1 MSDIEEQRLRAFMP
15 SAFGKTE
22 ESADQARH
30 RRYDQAM
37 RSEYKK
43 QQEEKQEKVASKAD
57 ESDGDSDSE
66 DEYSDDEDQLPISH
80 ELVLSGHTKSISA
93 ITLDSSGSRLVA
105 ASYDT
110 FLNYWDFNGMDPL
123 ARAPFRHVEP
133 LETHQLRT
141 AEFAPHDDNAILVVP
156 RFTRPKLYSREGVEL
171 AEFASGDMY
180 LVDMN
185 NTKGHIA
192 ELTHGAWSPADR
204 NAFATAAIDSTVRI
218 WDVNNTRKQ
227 KSVIVVRSGGARGNK
242 TRVSTLG
249 YTHLGESLLAGTTD
263 GSIGM
268 WNTKG
273 PFLRPAQFVE
283 QAHGK
288 GAAITSIVAS
298 PDGVTLGTRAGDGTV
313 KLWDTRQF
321 KTPVMSRGDIFVD
334 FEDSN
339 LAFDPTGK
347 YLLAGAAHGQLHI
360 LDKSDLSTL
369 HSLHIPSAD
378 DQRTFV
384 TTATW
389 NPVLNQIF
397 VGLSNG
403 AIYGLFSPELS
414 KKGCKT
420 VVEKAPRRRHVDD
433 DSARTVSISAIGL
446 EEGISQREAEQE
458 AKHRAARKRK
468 DAASKDISTP
478 NADGMYPSPPAQ
490 ENKVW
495 GTPDQEHVRKN
506 VPLSHLVHEDPREAL
521 LKYAK
526 RAKQDHRF
534 KSELLA
540 ANSPAPTTSIESD
553 DEGEE
558 DGQPERKRA
567 KN

>member
-1 MSDIEEQRLRAFMP
+1 MADTEEQRLRAFMP

-22 ESADQARH
+22 ESAEDARL
-30 RRYDQAM
+30 RRYDQAL

-43 QQEEKQEKVASKAD
+43 QQEEKQETAANKSN
-57 ESDGDSDSE
+57 ESDSDSE
-66 DEYSDDEDQLPISH
+66 DEYSDDEDLLPISH

-123 ARAPFRHVEP
+123 ARAPFRQVEP

-141 AEFAPHDDNAILVVP
+141 AAFAPHDDNTILVVP

-185 NTKGHIA
+185 NTKGHVA

-227 KSVIVVRSGGARGNK
+227 KSVIVVRAGGARGNK
-242 TRVSTLG
+242 TRVATLG

-268 WNTKG
+268 WNAKG

-283 QAHGK
+283 QAHDK
-288 GAAITSIVAS
+288 GAAVTSIVAS
-298 PDGVTLGTRAGDGTV
+298 PDGVTLATRASDGTV

-321 KTPVMSRGDIFVD
+321 KTPVMSRAGIIVD

-339 LAFDPTGK
+339 LAFDPAGK
-347 YLLAGAAHGQLHI
+347 YVLAGAAHGQLHI

-369 HSLHIPSAD
+369 HSLHVPGAD

-389 NPVLNQIF
+389 HPALNQIF

-403 AIYGLFSPELS
+403 VIHGLFSPELS
-414 KKGCKT
+414 KRGCKT

-433 DSARTVSISAIGL
+433 DAARTVSISAIGL
-446 EEGISQREAEQE
+446 EEGISRREAEQE
-458 AKHRAARKRK
+458 AKHRAARQRK
-468 DAASKDISTP
+468 AAASQAVASP
-478 NADGMYPSPPAQ
+478 NPDGTYPSQPAQ
-490 ENKVW
+490 ERKVW

-526 RAKQDHRF
+526 RAQQDHRF

-540 ANSPAPTTSIESD
+540 ANSPAPTTTTTE
-553 DEGEE
+553 DEDGEE
-558 DGQPERKRA
+558 DDNQPERKRA